1 MSATLLTISATLL
14 FSIQQVKQKCHSQVL
29 KLQTTASLRAA
40 SSSKKGTKVK
50 KSQNGQ
56 NQQSVKIYL
65 QFQKNM
71 IQNMVNIRDL
81 KIEDQ

>member
-1 MSATLLTISATLL
+1 MSATLL

-50 KSQNGQ
+50 KKSKW
-56 NQQSVKIYL
+56 SESAKC
-65 QFQKNM
+65 KN
-71 IQNMVNIRDL
+71 ILTISEKYDS
-81 KIEDQ
+81 KYG